1 MQREIGDRDVDARFF
16 RSRRDH
22 PQLPQ
27 LLGGLESVAALHF
40 DGRRA
45 ERDRARET
53 SSDQREQVV
62 VARLAR
68 RPHRRM
74 DAAATLEHRE
84 VIRTTPPRHE
94 LVPPLAR
101 ITEMRVRV
109 DEPGHHDAPF
119 GIDLDRFRRALE
131 VMPRVAT
138 TGRDNDAVARC
149 EPTAVDR
156 ADVACRR
163 ADARLLILERRQ
175 CEKTRASYD
184 EIRFHLRD

>member
-1 MQREIGDRDVDARFF
+1 
-16 RSRRDH
+16 
-22 PQLPQ
+22 
-27 LLGGLESVAALHF
+27 
-40 DGRRA
+40 
-45 ERDRARET
+45 
-53 SSDQREQVV
+53 
-62 VARLAR
+62 
-68 RPHRRM
+68 RM
-74 DAAATLEHRE
+74 YAAATLEHRE

-101 ITEMRVRV
+101 ITEMSVRI
-109 DEPGHHDAPF
+109 DETRHHDAAL

-163 ADARLLILERRQ
+163 ADARLLFLEWRQ
-175 CEKTRASYD
+175 CEKTRTSYD
-184 EIRFHLRD
+184 EIRLGHELGDHAERGGCRERAPRPRYHGQRPARRWSGPVLRESDTRRAPHEGVTPGSGSRSLGCA